1 MSKVKDLA
9 ARLEKEWNRHRKLL
23 VSSTALIIKQID
35 DGNIEGARETAM
47 TLLVTFEGVG
57 EE

>member
-1 MSKVKDLA
+1 MKVPNMV

-23 VSSTALIIKQID
+23 VSYTALIIKQID
-35 DGNIEGARETAM
+35 EGNIEGARETAM
-47 TLLVTFEGVG
+47 ALLVTFEGVG